1 MKKIYLRSLKLLPR
15 RDISKIIFVM
25 VIQVFLSFLDL
36 LGVALIGLLGA
47 LTIRGVQS
55 LPPSGNLQRILE
67 NFDLEKFEF
76 QDQAAILGILAA
88 STLIFR
94 TLLSII
100 FTRRTLHFLS
110 ARGAIIS
117 SNLVAKMLSRPLT
130 DVLAQTSQ
138 QTLYALT
145 NGVMNITLGV
155 IGNSVAMVSDLSLL
169 IVLLIGL
176 LIVNPLVALCTGSL
190 FIAVGLILYK
200 MLHERA
206 LNLGESQAILTV
218 ESSERIVEIVQGFR
232 EAAVKNRRR
241 FYAEQI
247 SSLRFRLSRDLA
259 ESAFLPYVSKYVLET
274 TVIIGALAIS
284 ALQFSLQDA
293 AKAVATL
300 SIFLAAG
307 TRIAPAVL
315 RLQQCA
321 IQLKSAI
328 GSARPTISLIEE
340 LSMIKVEESELD
352 YSPKFEYPD
361 FIPTISAKE
370 ITFTYPSSKTPAVQD
385 ASFEIAEGSLV
396 ALVGSSG
403 AGKSTLADLILGLL
417 VPEMGKVFISG
428 IPPTSAIKKWP
439 GAIAYVPQDVLI
451 VNGTIRSNIALG
463 FELGSVPE
471 KEILRSL
478 KVSQLEEFVSKLPKG
493 IDTEVGERGAKLSGG
508 QRQRLGIARALFTNP
523 KLLILDEATSSLDGK
538 TEASLSH
545 AINALK
551 GSVTVVLIAHRLST
565 VREAD
570 NIIYLESGRVRAI
583 GTFEELRS
591 SVPNFEIQARLMGL

>member
-110 ARGAIIS
+110 ARGALIS

-247 SSLRFRLSRDLA
+247 SSLRFKLSRDLA